1 MSNDGFTFRSN
12 GKGDRGDMLQHALN
26 DNTLTVTKAATK
38 NVIVFRPF
46 PAIDASGNAVP
57 MVLGQGAQGL
67 IFSRAAHEEELI
79 VYGGL
84 TGKFTGSIRCSDRPD
99 ARAVDTP
106 WAGLFIRLKGAMK
119 KNRLS
124 AGAMAKV
131 PVMLAPD
138 EHGKAQLPR
147 AEDYVFLQGVFL
159 SIDGVQQP
167 LQPFRCLALG
177 PSGVAA
183 LRKLMNESAQAGVDL
198 FHPETGFTLTISGE
212 KPDPKRPAFLKVER
226 GAVLPL
232 SSMPAGFDWRAMIR
246 PWDHVFK
253 YSTFDQHMRKLLECF
268 PEEAVAEAF
277 PAETE
282 RVLGRRPYTY
292 SQAQYGTGGAPPAYQ
307 PQQPGYPAQ
316 QPYGAPPAQQ
326 APYAPQ
332 QPGYPPQQAY
342 QQPYA
347 PQQPHQ
353 PAWQPA
359 PAAPA
364 PAPAWQ
370 PAQAPAPAPAQAPG
384 QWANT
389 PAAPAPQQPAWQ
401 NPAQPAPA
409 APAPAWQPAPAPAA
423 QPQQAWQNPAPAAP
437 APAAQAP
444 GQWAQAPAAPAPAP
458 TWNQP
463 APAAPATATAAGPA
477 FALPDPTKLA
487 SQYEQMLGASQ
498 PPRT

>member
-57 MVLGQGAQGL
+57 MTLGQGAQGL

-79 VYGGL
+79 VYGGMQG
-84 TGKFTGSIRCSDRPD
+84 GKFTGSIRCSDRPD
-99 ARAVDTP
+99 ARTVDTP
-106 WAGLFIRLKGAMK
+106 WGGLYIRLKGAFK

-124 AGAMAKV
+124 AGAMGSV
-131 PVMLAPD
+131 PLLLAADP
-138 EHGKAQLPR
+138 HGKAQIPR

-159 SIDGVQQP
+159 SIDGVPQP

-177 PSGVAA
+177 PSGVKS

-212 KPDPKRPAFLKVER
+212 KPDPDRPAFLKVER
-226 GAVLPL
+226 GAPLPL
-232 SSMPAGFDWRAMIR
+232 SGMPPGFDWRAMIR
-246 PWDHVFK
+246 PWDQVFK
-253 YSTFDQHMRKLLECF
+253 YTTFDQHMRKLLECF
-268 PEEAVAEAF
+268 PEAAVAEAF
-277 PAETE
+277 PAEAE

-307 PQQPGYPAQ
+307 PTQPQQQPAG
-316 QPYGAPPAQQ
+316 
-326 APYAPQ
+326 YAPQ
-332 QPGYPPQQAY
+332 QPGYPPQQPGYAPQPGY
-342 QQPYA
+342 QQPA
-347 PQQPHQ
+347 PAQ

-364 PAPAWQ
+364 PA
-370 PAQAPAPAPAQAPG
+370 
-384 QWANT
+384 QWGS
-389 PAAPAPQQPAWQ
+389 APQG
-401 NPAQPAPA
+401 QPAPA
-409 APAPAWQPAPAPAA
+409 APAPAPGQWAGAPAPAAPAQPAWQNPAPQVPAAPAQPAWQSAPAPAPAA
-423 QPQQAWQNPAPAAP
+423 PAQQAWQNPAPAAP
-437 APAAQAP
+437 APAAAPAP
-444 GQWAQAPAAPAPAP
+444 GQWAQAPAAAPA
-458 TWNQP
+458 WNQP
-463 APAAPATATAAGPA
+463 APAAPATAAGPA